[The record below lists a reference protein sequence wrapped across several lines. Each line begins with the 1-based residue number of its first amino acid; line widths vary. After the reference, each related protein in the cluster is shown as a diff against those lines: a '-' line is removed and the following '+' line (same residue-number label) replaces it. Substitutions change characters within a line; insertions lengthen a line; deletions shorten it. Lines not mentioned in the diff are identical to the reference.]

1 MFIALVPAYNEE
13 KRIREVIEGLKPHVD
28 MIVVLD
34 DCSEDNTEKIARES
48 GAKVIRQYINRGQG
62 AALQTGHEYAEK
74 IGAEYVLHFDGDG
87 QFDPKDIR
95 PALEYIQKEKADILF
110 GSRFL
115 DGRSKVPLLKRYF
128 LLPLSRRV
136 NSVFGLGLSDV
147 HNGFRILHRN
157 AFSTMHIEQDRMAHA
172 TEIEMETKRLHL
184 KYTEFPVKV
193 IYHEY
198 GQGVRGGLAILKDLF
213 MQRFLK

>member
-13 KRIREVIEGLKPHVD
+13 KRIRGVIEGLKPHVD

-34 DCSEDNTEKIARES
+34 DCSKDNTEGIAREA
-48 GAKVIRQYINRGQG
+48 GAKVIRHHINRGQG
-62 AALQTGHEYAEK
+62 ASLQTGHEYAQK
-74 IGAEYVLHFDGDG
+74 IGADYVLHFDGDG
-87 QFDPKDIR
+87 QFDPHDIR
-95 PALEYIQKEKADILF
+95 PALEHLEKEKADILF

-115 DGRSKVPLLKRYF
+115 DSRSNVPFLKRYI

-147 HNGFRILHRN
+147 HNGFRILHKN
-157 AFSTMHIEQDRMAHA
+157 AFSNMHIEQDRMAHA
-172 TEIEMETKRLHL
+172 TEIEMETKRLDL

-198 GQGVRGGLAILKDLF
+198 GQGIRGGVAILKDLLLQKF
-213 MQRFLK
+213 IK